1 MAYQNIVPLRLSQDT
16 MTTTLSV
23 TYRTPFNV
31 RTYVK
36 DIDISNTTSTSINVS
51 VFLVPNNNSTGTTV
65 ATTAN
70 ALFYNVPVPG
80 NSTLQWTGAQILNPS
95 DTIQI
100 QASASGC
107 TITVTGGE
115 AT

>member
-16 MTTTLSV
+16 MTTSAKV
-23 TYRTPFNV
+23 TYRTPTNV

-36 DIDISNTTSTSINVS
+36 DIDIANTTGSTINVS
-51 VFLVPNNNSTGTTV
+51 VFLVPTGSTAGAST
-65 ATTAN
+65 
-70 ALFYNVPVPG
+70 ALFYLVPIPKY
-80 NSTLQWTGAQILNPS
+80 STLQWTGAQILNPS